1 MKPVDEASLRDI
13 KASIALGIA
22 EILPPEERVAAVVGT
37 LRVDETEARLLISRG
52 RRIARDKRLAPAEG
66 RVG

>member
-1 MKPVDEASLRDI
+1 MTTTDEANLRDI

-22 EILPPEERVAAVVGT
+22 EILPPDERVAAVIGT
-37 LRVDETEARLLISRG
+37 LHVDETEARLLISRG

-66 RVG
+66 IR